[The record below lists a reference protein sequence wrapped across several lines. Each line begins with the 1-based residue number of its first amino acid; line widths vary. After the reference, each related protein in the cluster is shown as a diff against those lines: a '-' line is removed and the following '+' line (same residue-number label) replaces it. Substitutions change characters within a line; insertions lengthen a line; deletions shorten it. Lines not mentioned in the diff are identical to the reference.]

1 MATQRCFLYR
11 RACDNMLMIHDHKQC
26 RNYGTPDYQFYEFND
41 RNIRE
46 VMCKDREAGPER
58 IPRHLGNFVRDYIER
73 NAMKEHMTII
83 EHGDYVETDRL
94 IRDALRSYAFMDPSE
109 RVKLHK
115 KELNRLR
122 SELRREQAWSIF

>member
-1 MATQRCFLYR
+1 
-11 RACDNMLMIHDHKQC
+11 MLMIHDHKQC

-46 VMCKDREAGPER
+46 VMCKDRPEGPER

-83 EHGDYVETDRL
+83 EHGDYTETDRL

-109 RVKLHK
+109 RIKLHK

>member
-11 RACDNMLMIHDHKQC
+11 RVCDNMLMLHDPKQC

-46 VMCKDREAGPER
+46 VMCKDRPEGPER

-94 IRDALRSYAFMDPSE
+94 IRDALRSYAFMDSNE
-109 RVKLHK
+109 RIKLHK

-122 SELRREQAWSIF
+122 SELRREQAWSVY

>member
-1 MATQRCFLYR
+1 
-11 RACDNMLMIHDHKQC
+11 MLMIHDPKQC

-46 VMCKDREAGPER
+46 VMCKNRAEGPNR

-83 EHGDYVETDRL
+83 EHGDYTETDRL
-94 IRDALRSYAFMDPSE
+94 IRDALRAYAFLDPRE
-109 RVKLHK
+109 RIELHR
-115 KELNRLR
+115 KELARLR
-122 SELRREQAWSIF
+122 AELRREQAWAVF